1 LLVVIFEALSNEPTF
16 IKIWEGGWT
25 RVFN

>member
-1 LLVVIFEALSNEPTF
+1 LVVIFEALSNEPTF
-16 IKIWEGGWT
+16 IIFYEGGWT